1 MQTPKRVDAS
11 HRPATIHPAG
21 SVWRQLSRPH
31 WEDFFEQSIEAV
43 FAGGGTI
50 ADLGGGLRLD
60 ATRGDKEDKALV
72 AKFGHHLKDPTV
84 RYLVTDYTDQYHPD
98 RVEDIHALTFND
110 GELDGLF
117 CMAVLEHVYDPKLA
131 AEEITRV
138 LKPGGTG
145 LIYVPF
151 MYRYHAVQTGD
162 YYDYFR
168 ASKDGLAFL
177 FRGCSQVTICPVR
190 GLTETL
196 LRFLPLHRLAPLVW
210 LCRLLDWGSAGMRSV
225 SELQTSGYFIRV
237 VR

>member
-1 MQTPKRVDAS
+1 METPKRVDAS
-11 HRPATIHPAG
+11 HRPAAIHPPKSAWAQ
-21 SVWRQLSRPH
+21 VRRPH
-31 WEDFFEQSIEAV
+31 WEDFLDASIEAV

-60 ATRGDKEDKALV
+60 GARGDKEDKALV
-72 AKFGHHLKDPTV
+72 AKFGHHLKDPKV
-84 RYLVTDYTDQYHPD
+84 RYLVTDYTDRYRPD
-98 RVEDIHALTFND
+98 RVEDIHALKFAD

-117 CMAVLEHVYDPKLA
+117 CMAVLEHVYDPKRA

-138 LKPGGTG
+138 LKPGGIG
-145 LIYVPF
+145 LVYIPF

-168 ASKDGLAFL
+168 ASKDGIAFL
-177 FRGCSQVTICPVR
+177 FRGCREVTICPVR

-196 LRFLPLHRLAPLVW
+196 LRFLPIHRLPLLGS
-210 LCRLLDWGSAGMRSV
+210 LCRLIDWGSAGMRNV
-225 SELQTSGYFIRV
+225 SQLQASGYFIRI

>member
-1 MQTPKRVDAS
+1 MQVR
-11 HRPATIHPAG
+11 H
-21 SVWRQLSRPH
+21 PH
-31 WEDFFEQSIEAV
+31 WEAFLHDSIQAV
-43 FAGGGTI
+43 FARGGTVV
-50 ADLGGGLRLD
+50 DLGGGLRLD

-72 AKFGHHLKDPTV
+72 AKFGHHLKDPKL

-98 RVEDIHALTFND
+98 RVEDIHALTFET
-110 GELDGLF
+110 GSLDGLF
-117 CMAVLEHVYDPKLA
+117 CMAVLEHVYDPKRA

-145 LIYVPF
+145 LIYIPF

-168 ASKDGLAFL
+168 ASKDGIAFL
-177 FRGCSQVTICPVR
+177 FRGCHEVTICPVR

-210 LCRLLDWGSAGMRSV
+210 LCRLLDWGTKGMQEISA
-225 SELQTSGYFIRV
+225 LQTSGYFIRI